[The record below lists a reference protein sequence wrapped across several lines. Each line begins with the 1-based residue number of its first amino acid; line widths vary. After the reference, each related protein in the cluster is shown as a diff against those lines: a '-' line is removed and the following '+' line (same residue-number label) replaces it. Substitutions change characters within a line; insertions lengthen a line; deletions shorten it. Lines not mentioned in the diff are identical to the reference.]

1 MQCGVHSHVRE
12 STVPVQRQF
21 DGAADGRYCI
31 AGLNDMD
38 DAVRTILRTDNNDF
52 LLVPGCGSGIA
63 WLAATE
69 WIKNSLINAESLFT
83 GRCNDTSTGLQIGIF
98 SK

>member
-1 MQCGVHSHVRE
+1 
-12 STVPVQRQF
+12 
-21 DGAADGRYCI
+21 
-31 AGLNDMD
+31 
-38 DAVRTILRTDNNDF
+38 
-52 LLVPGCGSGIA
+52 
-63 WLAATE
+63 LAATE